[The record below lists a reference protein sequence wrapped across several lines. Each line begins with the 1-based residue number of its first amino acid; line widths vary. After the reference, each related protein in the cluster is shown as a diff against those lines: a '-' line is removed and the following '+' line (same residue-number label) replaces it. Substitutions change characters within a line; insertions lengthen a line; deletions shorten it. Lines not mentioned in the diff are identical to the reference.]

1 MITNVCIRHT
11 KDGNVLKDEDYD
23 GFSIEIDEENYA
35 AMIADFSKD
44 TEINDAT
51 GASAVEFILEIARM
65 DEKDLGEK
73 EDIALSIA
81 CAVLRETMIL
91 GFGKEEI
98 GEGIITVMDETDIGG
113 DIAVWVNDEGEE
125 AKFYVK
131 LGDPSDE
138 E

>member
-1 MITNVCIRHT
+1 MLTNVCIRHT
-11 KDGNVLKDEDYD
+11 KDGDDLKDEDYD

-35 AMIADFSKD
+35 SMITDFSKD
-44 TEINDAT
+44 TEITDEA

-65 DEKDLGEK
+65 DEADVGER
-73 EDIALSIA
+73 EEVALSIA
-81 CAVLRETMIL
+81 CAVLRETLIL
-91 GFGKEEI
+91 GFGKEEV
-98 GEGIITVMDETDIGG
+98 GEGIVTVMDETDVDG
-113 DIAVWVNDEGEE
+113 DIAVWVNDEGED